1 MSPRWRKMLGDA
13 RATRGRMLMIV
24 IALGASIAALA
35 TMLTAYAVLTREV
48 PRNYLGTQPASAQL
62 EMAGPVNEE
71 LLVKVRAR
79 PEIAMAEAA
88 GVVVGRVETGN
99 GDWIPLRVF
108 VIPDFSKLAIN
119 TLHPEQGAW
128 PPPAGTM
135 LIERSALAL
144 SATSI
149 GQALRVEFASAG
161 LRPVV
166 ISGTVH
172 DPGLAPAWQ
181 EQTVYAYM
189 SPETLRALGE
199 PVSLNL
205 LKIVV
210 ASGSNDMR
218 AIERTTRSLA
228 QWLNEA
234 GHSVHELRI
243 PPPGKHPHQGQMSS
257 VLKMLLSFSVLAVLL
272 GAILTATVIGG
283 LLAQQV
289 RQNAI
294 MKALGA
300 RSRQITGLY
309 LVLVSALGFMAV
321 AIGAPLGILAG
332 RGFIAIVAE
341 LLNLRIDSQSL
352 PPSLFAIL
360 LLLGVGAPVMAAWIP
375 IRAAA
380 TRTVRDAI
388 DDHGVVN
395 PAGGSRQLPR
405 WMIRFR
411 TASPA
416 LTLAFRNTFRRRTR
430 LLLTMALLA
439 GAGAMF
445 ITALNLR
452 AAWQQSV
459 AIAAGDRHFDLELRL
474 QSPQSRADIVAAQ
487 AGIAD
492 VRVIENW
499 SRISV
504 SRANADGLDVVNTY
518 PDGGHGGASLR
529 SAPVDTALIAHC
541 MTAGRWLRAED
552 VDTVVLNGSGS
563 DLLAPGAKPGDWIN
577 LEVENRVLRLQ
588 IVGLMRE
595 PLTPAA
601 AYVAPQ
607 TFDRASAWSGRTNA
621 IRVALADPQRAA
633 AAATDIVRVFEQA
646 RIGVETIITERRFLT
661 AERGHIGIL
670 VYALGFIAVLMGLV
684 GLLGLASALVTSVTE
699 RIREIGVLRTLG
711 ARSSTLM
718 VMVISEGAIICLL
731 SVAAALPLSVLA
743 SARVGS
749 VIGAFSRQSPSPDM
763 SATGILVWL
772 SAIVPASIAASW
784 FPARRAAAWTI
795 QKTLSSI

>member
-35 TMLTAYAVLTREV
+35 TMLTAYSVLTREV
-48 PRNYLGTQPASAQL
+48 PRNYLSTQPASAQL
-62 EMAGPVNEE
+62 EMADPVDEE
-71 LLVKVRAR
+71 LLAKLRAR

-88 GVVVGRVETGN
+88 GVVIGRVETGN

-108 VIPDFSKLAIN
+108 VIPDFSTLAIN

-149 GQALRVEFASAG
+149 GQALRVEFSSAG
-161 LRPVV
+161 LQPVV

-189 SPETLRALGE
+189 NPETLRALGE

-205 LKIVV
+205 LKLLV
-210 ASGSNDMR
+210 ASGSNDMP

-234 GHSVHELRI
+234 GHPVHELRI

-300 RSRQITGLY
+300 SSRQITVLY
-309 LVLVSALGFMAV
+309 LVLVGALGMTAV

-332 RGFIAIVAE
+332 REFIAIVAE
-341 LLNLRIDSQSL
+341 LLNLRIESQSL
-352 PPSLFAIL
+352 PPSLFASL

-380 TRTVRDAI
+380 ARTVRDAI
-388 DDHGVVN
+388 DDHGVAN
-395 PAGGSRQLPR
+395 PASGSGQLPR

-430 LLLTMALLA
+430 LVLTMALLA

-452 AAWQQSV
+452 AAWQETVS
-459 AIAAGDRHFDLELRL
+459 IAAGDRHFDLELRL
-474 QSPQSRADIVAAQ
+474 QGPQSSADILAAQ

-492 VRVIENW
+492 VRVIESW
-499 SRISV
+499 GRVSV
-504 SRANADGLDVVNTY
+504 SRASADGLDVVNTY

-529 SAPVDTALIAHC
+529 SAPVDTTLIAHQ
-541 MTAGRWLRAED
+541 MIAGRWLRAED
-552 VDTVVLNGSGS
+552 ADAVVLNGSGG

-577 LEVENRVLRLQ
+577 LEVEDRVLRLQ
-588 IVGLMRE
+588 IVGIMRE

-601 AYVAPQ
+601 AYVTPQ
-607 TFDRASAWSGRTNA
+607 TFDRASAWNGRSNA
-621 IRVALADPQRAA
+621 IRMALADPAQT
-633 AAATDIVRVFEQA
+633 ATAVADIVRALEQA
-646 RIGVETIITERRFLT
+646 GIGVETVITERRFLT

-684 GLLGLASALVTSVTE
+684 GLLGLTSALVTSVTE

-718 VMVISEGAIICLL
+718 AMVISEGVLVCLL
-731 SVAAALPLSVLA
+731 SVATALPISVLV

-749 VIGAFSRQSPSPDM
+749 VIGAFSRQSLSPDM

-772 SAIVPASIAASW
+772 AVIVPASIAASW

-795 QKTLSSI
+795 QKTLSSL

>member
-13 RATRGRMLMIV
+13 KATRGRMLMIV
-24 IALGASIAALA
+24 VALGASIAALA
-35 TMLTAYAVLTREV
+35 TMLTAYTVLTREV
-48 PRNYLGTQPASAQL
+48 PRNYLGTRPASAQL
-62 EMAGPVNEE
+62 EMAGSVDEE
-71 LLVKVRAR
+71 LLAKVRGR
-79 PEIAMAEAA
+79 PEIAAAEAA
-88 GVVVGRVETGN
+88 AVVVGRIETGN
-99 GDWIPLRVF
+99 GDWIPLRAF
-108 VIPDFSKLAIN
+108 VIPDFNALAIN

-149 GQALRVEFASAG
+149 GQALRVEFASTG

-199 PVSLNL
+199 PVTLNL

-210 ASGSNDMR
+210 ASGSDDMR

-228 QWLNEA
+228 QWLNEG

-257 VLKMLLSFSVLAVLL
+257 VLMMLLSFSVLAVLL

-283 LLAQQV
+283 LLAQQI

-300 RSRQITGLY
+300 SSRQIVVLY
-309 LVLVSALGFMAV
+309 LALVTALGVTAV
-321 AIGAPLGILAG
+321 AIGAPLGILVG

-341 LLNLRIDSQSL
+341 LLNLRIESQSL
-352 PPSLFAIL
+352 PPSLFASL
-360 LLLGVGAPVMAAWIP
+360 LLLGVGAPVIAAWIP

-380 TRTVRDAI
+380 SRTVREAI
-388 DDHGVVN
+388 DDHGVAN
-395 PAGGSRQLPR
+395 PASGTGELPR
-405 WMIRFR
+405 WMNRLR
-411 TASPA
+411 SASPA

-430 LLLTMALLA
+430 LILTMALLA

-452 AAWQQSV
+452 AAWQDSV

-474 QSPQSRADIVAAQ
+474 QGPQPIADILAAQ
-487 AGIAD
+487 AGVTD
-492 VRVIENW
+492 VRAIESW
-499 SRISV
+499 GRVPLALASV
-504 SRANADGLDVVNTY
+504 DGLDVVNTY
-518 PDGGHGGASLR
+518 PDGGHGGATLR
-529 SAPVDTALIAHC
+529 SAPVDTALIAHR
-541 MTAGRWLRAED
+541 MIAGRWLRAG
-552 VDTVVLNGSGS
+552 DTDGVVLNGLGVGI
-563 DLLAPGAKPGDWIN
+563 LAAGAKPGDW
-577 LEVENRVLRLQ
+577 LDLKVEDHLLRLQ
-588 IVGLMRE
+588 VVGLMRE

-601 AYVAPQ
+601 AYVTPQ

-621 IRVALADPQRAA
+621 IRLALADPERAA
-633 AAATDIVRVFEQA
+633 TVAADLVRALEQA
-646 RIGVETIITERRFLT
+646 HLGVETVITERRFLT
-661 AERGHIGIL
+661 AERGHVGIL
-670 VYALGFIAVLMGLV
+670 VYALGFIATLMGLV
-684 GLLGLASALVTSVTE
+684 GLLGLASSLVTSVTE

-718 VMVISEGAIICLL
+718 AMVISEGAIICLL
-731 SVAAALPLSVLA
+731 SVAAALPLSVLV

-749 VIGAFSRQSPSPDM
+749 VIGAFSRQSLSPDM
-763 SATGILVWL
+763 SATGVLVWL
-772 SAIVPASIAASW
+772 AVIVPASIAASW
-784 FPARRAAAWTI
+784 FPAQRAAAWTI
-795 QKTLSSI
+795 QRTLSNI